1 MSWNKETK
9 HRKSRIGTVLSL
21 INWARLAHHNKQQII
36 WNHSCNTPYILHEN
50 SGITRL
56 QRRGSVEVYEQCYR
70 GHRKWQG
77 KHHWWKTTTIITQ
90 CISFVSYEWTLT
102 SFPQNHTSSIF
113 NLIECTLHQRNKKNM
128 LNYKC
133 PLRTSAFSGLHSSLF
148 LPSTILVWV
157 NAATVEK
164 KKNGATVGRQKHP
177 HITQNP
183 FLTIIFSLGRHVH
196 TLPIP
201 IF

>member
-1 MSWNKETK
+1 MTFTGCS
-9 HRKSRIGTVLSL
+9 GVL
-21 INWARLAHHNKQQII
+21 
-36 WNHSCNTPYILHEN
+36 P
-50 SGITRL
+50 
-56 QRRGSVEVYEQCYR
+56 YR

-113 NLIECTLHQRNKKNM
+113 NLIECTLHQRNRKNM

-164 KKNGATVGRQKHP
+164 KKKWCHCWPAKAPTHHSKSFP
-177 HITQNP
+177 HNNLLTWKACTYTTYSY
-183 FLTIIFSLGRHVH
+183 FLN
-196 TLPIP
+196 
-201 IF
+201 